1 MPPNEISTLLPW
13 KPLLIC
19 PHVELSKRAS
29 AALRGIGI
37 AETHVTGE
45 YPRPGEAEAL
55 AINKRLT
62 ICFLDV
68 ETDAERALALMAE
81 ILGLMP
87 VVALHQEKDAD
98 LILRCLRRGACEFLA
113 DPSEEAVR
121 GVFDRLRERSA
132 PQRSRSRGTVYCT
145 VPGKPGCGAS
155 TVAAHLALHLHADG
169 GRKVLLVDGDPL
181 AGSIGFML
189 KVKTEFHLG
198 DAVRDWQRLDDD
210 LWRRLRTSFGG
221 IHVLPAPEIPAGH
234 IEMEG
239 GMAAALITFWQE
251 QYDAIVVDMPD
262 LRVAADSGFAAAADQ
277 ILLVTTNELAAVHA
291 TRRGLEFLDGVLGE
305 RSRLRLIVNRYTPA
319 LGLKR
324 EDIQSAL
331 HLEPYALLSSDYE
344 LVQDALLEGKPV
356 ASRSK
361 FRSSIQALSRQLNG
375 EKPLEK
381 KQASWMERL
390 HLRK

>member
-1 MPPNEISTLLPW
+1 MPLEHSTMLHW
-13 KPLLIC
+13 KPLLVC
-19 PHVELSKRAS
+19 PHPELSRRTGT
-29 AALRGIGI
+29 ALLGMGMADTYI
-37 AETHVTGE
+37 TGE
-45 YPRPGEAEAL
+45 YPPPGESEAL
-55 AINKRLT
+55 AIHKRSN

-68 ETDAERALALMAE
+68 KTDAERALALMAE
-81 ILGLMP
+81 VLGMMP

-113 DPSEEAVR
+113 DPTEEAVR
-121 GVFDRLRERSA
+121 GVFDRLMERSA
-132 PQRSRSRGTVYCT
+132 PQRSRSRGTLYCT

-155 TVAAHLALHLHADG
+155 TVAAHLALHLHSDG
-169 GRKVLLVDGDPL
+169 GRKVLLVDADPL

-189 KVKTEFHLG
+189 KLKAEFHLG
-198 DAVRDWQRLDDD
+198 DVARDWERLDDD

-221 IHVLPAPEIPAGH
+221 IHVLPAPEVPAGA
-234 IEMEG
+234 IELG
-239 GMAAALITFWQE
+239 AGMAAALGSFWQE

-331 HLEPYALLSSDYE
+331 HLEPFALLCSDYE

-361 FRSSIQALSRQLNG
+361 FRSSIQALSRQLAG
-375 EKPLEK
+375 EKPVEK
-381 KQASWMERL
+381 KPASWMERL